1 MGGIDLEWIK
11 PRVCFK
17 ESTQVHTVT
26 VEWHVNWLE
35 YVRGM
40 CMSYYVM

>member
-1 MGGIDLEWIK
+1 MGGIDLGQECVLR
-11 PRVCFK
+11 RV
-17 ESTQVHTVT
+17 HAVT

-40 CMSYYVM
+40 CMSYYM